1 MVSERKKTLNS
12 VDLFIKPPLPGLFS
26 PTGGAAT
33 MINCDKPSAFKS
45 LPRHDGRFRRPLTA
59 LPNMNGPRKS
69 IYSPPNVQP
78 FFSRFR
84 RDRILHFSLDI
95 HFVF

>member
-1 MVSERKKTLNS
+1 MVNERKKMLNS
-12 VDLFIKPPLPGLFS
+12 VDLFIKTALPGLFS
-26 PTGGAAT
+26 PTGGAAA
-33 MINCDKPSAFKS
+33 MINCDKASAFKS
-45 LPRHDGRFRRPLTA
+45 LPRHDGRFRSPLTA

-84 RDRILHFSLDI
+84 RDRILHISLDI

>member
-1 MVSERKKTLNS
+1 MVSERKKMLTS
-12 VDLFIKPPLPGLFS
+12 VDLFIKTALPGLFS
-26 PTGGAAT
+26 PTGGASA
-33 MINCDKPSAFKS
+33 MNHCDKPSAFTS

-69 IYSPPNVQP
+69 IYSPPNAQP

-84 RDRILHFSLDI
+84 RDRILHISLDN
-95 HFVF
+95 HFFF